1 MRNFDSN
8 DFNRNQSNLH
18 ILWLRPALFW
28 PVVNKRVTENLA
40 DVIATLLRWHFFF
53 IFFINIFAFVC
64 LGRLVIRIL
73 SAKFQVRAISRH
85 VMTCDPQSRQCPD
98 KMKAK
103 VTVPETRELWIWS
116 MWKEKKKTK
125 LRRQCIQVIVA
136 KETAKSGTTL
146 LLLWSSEIQRIHKLQ
161 QQRYKFCHLFIK
173 ALISIVFFIFYYFK
187 LRNSLRLCWAIS
199 GNRSISVLKFF
210 QSEEVAMDSVI
221 RTNLDFN
228 LRSLFSVFIIF
239 FFFLT
244 FYLLRCDGWD
254 FVFIVF
260 RLRWNNA
267 TTMQNETKW
276 NEFCER
282 GKKKKL
288 RQ

>member
-1 MRNFDSN
+1 MGNFDSN

-40 DVIATLLRWHFFF
+40 DVIATLLRFFF

-116 MWKEKKKTK
+116 MWKEKKNKTK
-125 LRRQCIQVIVA
+125 TAVHSSYCGQRNCEIRDNFVVVVIIWDTKNTQTAAAKIQV
-136 KETAKSGTTL
+136 L
-146 LLLWSSEIQRIHKLQ
+146 P
-161 QQRYKFCHLFIK
+161 
-173 ALISIVFFIFYYFK
+173 SIY
-187 LRNSLRLCWAIS
+187 
-199 GNRSISVLKFF
+199 
-210 QSEEVAMDSVI
+210 
-221 RTNLDFN
+221 
-228 LRSLFSVFIIF
+228 
-239 FFFLT
+239 
-244 FYLLRCDGWD
+244 
-254 FVFIVF
+254 
-260 RLRWNNA
+260 
-267 TTMQNETKW
+267 
-276 NEFCER
+276 
-282 GKKKKL
+282 
-288 RQ
+288 